1 MQHIVGEAER
11 AQIVLQARARARAL
25 FARDERLFK
34 QQLAAVDA
42 ALSEHAIVLVVRRGE
57 HEPVV
62 VEREV
67 VDIFR
72 LADRADKADG
82 DLAGFQHPVH
92 LLAVAAA
99 QGITELRLALQ
110 KRGEVARH
118 QILPRHGGR
127 AERDHG
133 GAVRVGEQRAQRG
146 AVIQNAPCD
155 GVDLFA
161 LLRQANMAAVGAH
174 EQLLA
179 ERLLQKRN
187 VRAHGGLVEE
197 QLLRRTGEAAVFHNG
212 DKNFKLLEAD
222 IVHKAG
228 FLRNVVLL

>member
-1 MQHIVGEAER
+1 MS
-11 AQIVLQARARARAL
+11 L

-42 ALSEHAIVLVVRRGE
+42 ALSERAVVLVVRRGD

-72 LADRADKADG
+72 LTDRADKADG

-92 LLAVAAA
+92 LLAVAAT

-110 KRGEVARH
+110 KRSEVARH

-127 AERDHG
+127 AERDRG

-146 AVIQNAPCD
+146 AVIENAPCD

-179 ERLLQKRN
+179 KCLL
-187 VRAHGGLVEE
+187 
-197 QLLRRTGEAAVFHNG
+197 
-212 DKNFKLLEAD
+212 
-222 IVHKAG
+222 
-228 FLRNVVLL
+228 